1 VLAIL
6 VRHAQDL
13 QLPQPGCQRR
23 GTLLTAVLQDLIKA
37 TQLNQLVAS
46 RTIRIHTFEMNHQ
59 IAGWIVLVFA
69 GETEASQTELQRR
82 LRVGR
87 QVDNGQSLQS
97 RHLDCPSRQ

>member
-1 VLAIL
+1 
-6 VRHAQDL
+6 
-13 QLPQPGCQRR
+13 
-23 GTLLTAVLQDLIKA
+23 
-37 TQLNQLVAS
+37 
-46 RTIRIHTFEMNHQ
+46 MNHQ